1 MIKWYDYVI
10 AVIVADFMRSSFL
23 YAMSSEIW
31 YMSLFSSI
39 AVVALWDFWKQY
51 CEFRKGLE
59 SKK

>member
-1 MIKWYDYVI
+1 MIKWYDYII
-10 AVIVADFMRSSFL
+10 AVIVADFMLSSFL

-31 YMSLFSSI
+31 YMSLFGSI
-39 AVVALWDFWKQY
+39 AVIALWDFWKQY